1 MRATAVVLV
10 AVAGLTGIGQGF
22 VGGDILFDLAAAARS
37 AGMGGAGIAL
47 PSDDALFV
55 NPAGLPWVEGVQLL
69 SSYGDQF
76 GAARLGVLT
85 VAVPGLAAAGIVLD
99 AGEIG
104 PSLSFRTAGALLGI
118 GVRLGPLGVGART
131 RVLVPISPVTSVG
144 GALDLAF
151 LWRGPIHLG
160 AMWKG
165 VSSRA
170 PVAGESWPSQ
180 LAVGLALPLDL
191 GPVTL
196 ALACDLL
203 DLLGDA
209 TFAAGGE
216 LGMEWLFV
224 RAGYGPNGLAF
235 GGTVRWGP
243 FGVEWAVL
251 VHPVLPPAVRVSF
264 AVRI

>member
-1 MRATAVVLV
+1 MRAIAVVLV
-10 AVAGLTGIGQGF
+10 VGVGLSGIGQGV
-22 VGGDILFDLAAAARS
+22 VGGDILFDLATAPRS
-37 AGMGGAGIAL
+37 VGMGGAGIAL
-47 PSDDALFV
+47 PSNGALFM

-76 GAARLGVLT
+76 GAARLGLVA
-85 VAVPGLAAAGIVLD
+85 VAVPGIAAAGIVLD

-104 PSLSFRTAGALLGI
+104 PDLSFRTAGALLGI
-118 GVRLGPLGVGART
+118 GVRLGPLGAGART
-131 RVLVPISPVTSVG
+131 RVLVPIAPVPGVG

-165 VSSRA
+165 VFSQA
-170 PVAGESWPSQ
+170 PVAGETWPSQ
-180 LAVGLALPLDL
+180 LVVGFALPLEL

-203 DLLGDA
+203 DLGGDTA
-209 TFAAGGE
+209 FAAGGE
-216 LGMEWLFV
+216 LGMEWLLV
-224 RAGYGPNGLAF
+224 RAGYGPSGLAF

-243 FGVEWAVL
+243 FGVEWVIL